1 MKKTIWQPVLLGIA
15 FGLLAGVSI
24 TAGLSFV
31 ISNSLTTGVI
41 GLHIIFFLLSAS
53 IGGPLA
59 GFITP
64 AISVVLISLFGAPEY
79 KEVLSRPNMLWTNMF
94 VPGMVMALAGYG
106 YRLVFER
113 VKMPARLLPWAG
125 IVIATYVINPPTMLS
140 IQYYFGGD
148 NFATLP
154 SAILSSY
161 QTYVPQ
167 AIFDIFITSL
177 IFVALPARYL
187 RPLWYEKSRTT
198 ATHIEIQGE
207 KKVGAQ

>member
-1 MKKTIWQPVLLGIA
+1 MKKTIWQPLLLGMA

-31 ISNSLTTGVI
+31 VSNALTTGVI
-41 GLHIIFFLLSAS
+41 GFHVVLFLLSAS

-64 AISVVLISLFGAPEY
+64 AISVIFIILFGAPEY
-79 KEVLSRPNMLWTNMF
+79 IEFLSRPNIFWTNLF
-94 VPGMVMALAGYG
+94 VPGMVMALAGIG
-106 YRLVFER
+106 YRFVFER

-125 IVIATYVINPPTMLS
+125 IVIASYVIQAPTIIS
-140 IQYYFGGD
+140 IQDYFGGD

-154 SAILSSY
+154 SAILSTY
-161 QTYVPQ
+161 QAYIPQ

-177 IFVALPARYL
+177 IFIALPSRYL
-187 RPLWYEKSRTT
+187 RPLWYEKPQT
-198 ATHIEIQGE
+198 AATPIEP
-207 KKVGAQ
+207 KA